1 MADEKKTDAE
11 LLAWAAAIIN
21 REQGRNSY
29 GTVTVHLQAGR
40 VVRVAT
46 ERIETPGNGLD
57 RNKIQD

>member
-29 GTVTVHLQAGR
+29 GTVTVHLQAGKI
-40 VVRVAT
+40 VRVAS
-46 ERIETPGNGLD
+46 ERIETPGNGALNN
-57 RNKIQD
+57 R